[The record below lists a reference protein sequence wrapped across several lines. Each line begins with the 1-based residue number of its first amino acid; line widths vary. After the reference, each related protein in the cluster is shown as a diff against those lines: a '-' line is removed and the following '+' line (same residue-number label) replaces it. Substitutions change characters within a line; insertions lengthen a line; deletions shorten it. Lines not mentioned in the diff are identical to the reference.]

1 MPYIE
6 KGNRHLVAPTFLD
19 LNPSN
24 AGELNFV
31 LTTIIRDYFSQ
42 HGNYQG
48 INDIVGALEGCKA
61 EFQRRVVGKYE
72 DQKIEDNG
80 DVY

>member
-1 MPYIE
+1 MPYIA
-6 KGNRHLVAPTFLD
+6 KGNRHLIAPTFED
-19 LNPSN
+19 LKPDN

-31 LTTIIRDYFSQ
+31 FTKIVSDYFSR

-72 DQKIEDNG
+72 DQKIIENG